1 MIVRLGEA
9 RADKRHLVDVLAQVR
24 EDLGDILASWLN
36 RNGDF
41 ISPPTASLKNPVVFL
56 KAGSNS
62 LMDLPSHR
70 ASAGL

>member
-1 MIVRLGEA
+1 MKPEWMNA
-9 RADKRHLVDVLAQVR
+9 
-24 EDLGDILASWLN
+24 ILSTCSPRFGKISETILPHSPRGLN

-62 LMDLPSHR
+62 LMDLPSHF